1 MRICVFDIETGPL
14 PKERIKE
21 IAPPFNE
28 YNIKTGNLGLE
39 KALAKVNEARSNHI
53 DSICD
58 KAALRGEYGQVLACG
73 FAEGEPNET
82 PPIETVFDDDPNPY
96 TSERNLLRKI
106 WDRIKFARENQA
118 LLVGHN
124 SNTFDLPMLLRR
136 SFILGV
142 TPYREILPRNARF
155 FPEFCLDTLD
165 LWKMGDYD
173 PKSKI
178 SLDRLAKAM
187 GIEGKSGSG
196 KLFSQLMAEDFEAAK
211 AYLETD
217 IRVTWEVAA
226 RLVPLTQSNY

>member
-14 PKERIKE
+14 PKKRIEE

-28 YNIKTGNLGLE
+28 NKIKTGNLGLE
-39 KALAKVNEARSNHI
+39 KALAKVNEARENHI
-53 DSICD
+53 YNILD

-73 FAEGEPNET
+73 FAEGEPEAT

-106 WDRIKFARENQA
+106 WDRIKQAREKQA
-118 LLVGHN
+118 LLVCHK

-136 SFILGV
+136 SFVLGV
-142 TPYREILPRNARF
+142 TPYREILPRNSRF
-155 FPEFCLDTLD
+155 FPDFCLDTMEIWRL
-165 LWKMGDYD
+165 GDYD
-173 PKSKI
+173 PNARI

-187 GIEGKSGSG
+187 GIEGKNGSG
-196 KLFSQLMAEDFEAAK
+196 KFFSQLMAEDFEAAK

-217 IRVTWEVAA
+217 IRVTWEVAE
-226 RLVPLTQSNY
+226 RLVPLTQPNY

>member
-14 PKERIKE
+14 SKERIEE

-28 YNIKTGNLGLE
+28 NKIKTGNLGLE
-39 KALAKVNEARSNHI
+39 KALAKVNEARANHI
-53 DSICD
+53 ESIFD

-73 FAEGEPNET
+73 FAEGLINAT
-82 PPIETVFDDDPNPY
+82 PPIETVFGEGSDPY

-106 WDRIKFARENQA
+106 WERIKQARENRA

-136 SFILGV
+136 SFILGIP
-142 TPYREILPRNARF
+142 PYREILPKNARF
-155 FPEFCLDTLD
+155 FPDFCLDTLD

-196 KLFSQLMAEDFEAAK
+196 KFFSQLMAEDFEAAK

-226 RLVPLTQSNY
+226 RLVPLTQPNY

>member
-14 PKERIKE
+14 PKKRIEE

-28 YNIKTGNLGLE
+28 NKIKTGNLGLE
-39 KALAKVNEARSNHI
+39 KALAKVNEARENHI
-53 DSICD
+53 YNILD

-73 FAEGEPNET
+73 FAEGEPEAT

-106 WDRIKFARENQA
+106 WDRIKQAREKQA
-118 LLVGHN
+118 LLVGHK

-136 SFILGV
+136 SFVLGV
-142 TPYREILPRNARF
+142 TPYREILPRNSRF
-155 FPEFCLDTLD
+155 FPDFCLDTMEIWRL
-165 LWKMGDYD
+165 GDYD
-173 PKSKI
+173 PKARI

-187 GIEGKSGSG
+187 GIEGKNGSG
-196 KLFSQLMAEDFEAAK
+196 KFFSQLMAEDFEAAK

-217 IRVTWEVAA
+217 IRVTWEVAE
-226 RLVPLTQSNY
+226 RLVPLTQPNY